1 MAPITLGRKRFI
13 TKVVLLVVL
22 GTVLSL
28 PAVTIAAKP
37 NVVALEGVGYNVAAS
52 LGDNLKALN
61 GKRVYVTLNSGK
73 TFSGLVH
80 KVGEHLLHIEK
91 LVGKEYFDALIRIED
106 ISAIDTMFRK
116 LQR

>member
-1 MAPITLGRKRFI
+1 MTNFTVRRNLLAAAVS
-13 TKVVLLVVL
+13 VVVVL
-22 GTVLSL
+22 GIMMSFPTT
-28 PAVTIAAKP
+28 PAAAKP
-37 NVVALEGVGYNVAAS
+37 KIVAVEGVNFNVSAS
-52 LGDNLKALN
+52 MGDNLKSLY

-73 TFSGLVH
+73 SFTGLV
-80 KVGEHLLHIEK
+80 KKAGEHLVHIEK